1 MNVLP
6 RLADRWAG
14 LPLARVRLWLGLL
27 ALLLAVRLLGLSWL
41 MAVNVPFSDQW
52 ALLTR
57 LYNGFQWS
65 DVAVA
70 FIWQHG
76 PHRQG
81 LNFSLVLPLY
91 HLSGWNVR
99 LDSLWTAGVQ
109 MLAGVLALGVR
120 RRLIDRPW
128 TLWDGILLLF
138 FWGVGTYETVTV
150 APNASHSIFPLML
163 LMAWLLLWLAAPGWR
178 RTVGLSLLTLSLC
191 FTGFGLVALPGMA
204 LVLAHE
210 VWRGSDAAQRG
221 SAWVVLAALV
231 LSVLAFQFRYR
242 FVVAA
247 GGFEVVRAD
256 PLDYLRFMMAMFG
269 HLLLMSQNAPLAL
282 VYGVGASCLAV
293 LGLVW
298 LRAMPWLRSRGGEV
312 RDARLGQVLLVL
324 LMSSLAF
331 AFLTAYG
338 RAQLG
343 VEAAGASRYT
353 ALMLPAVLA
362 VYLFVCRLRNGANVW
377 LMAMLVLATVRVVP
391 ETAEAVALSRHY
403 AAIKL
408 CWVDGYR
415 QSAGHVAQANAL
427 MSQRLGAQGFEALW
441 MGRQSYWDFMAQKS
455 LGPFADDR
463 PVSALLRWYPQPCDL
478 LR

>member
-1 MNVLP
+1 MSVAR
-6 RLADRWAG
+6 RLADHWAG
-14 LPLARVRLWLGLL
+14 LPPARVRLYLGML
-27 ALLLAVRLLGLSWL
+27 ALLLAARLLGLSWL

-91 HLSGWNVR
+91 HLSDWNIR

-109 MLAGVLALGVR
+109 MLAGVLALALR
-120 RRLIDRPW
+120 KRLVDAPW
-128 TLWDGILLLF
+128 TLWDGTLLLF

-178 RTVGLSLLTLSLC
+178 RTAGLFLLTLSLC

-204 LVLAHE
+204 LVLLHE
-210 VWRGSDAAQRG
+210 LWRGRDAAQRG
-221 SAWVVLAALV
+221 SALVVLVALA
-231 LSVLAFQFRYR
+231 LSVLAFLWRYR
-242 FVVAA
+242 FIVAA
-247 GGFEVVRAD
+247 DGFEVVRAD

-269 HLLLMSQNAPLAL
+269 HLLLMSQRAPLAL
-282 VYGVGASCLAV
+282 VYGLGALSLSV
-293 LGLVW
+293 LGWVSI
-298 LRAMPWLRSRGGEV
+298 RAMSWLTLRGAGE
-312 RDARLGQVLLVL
+312 RDARLGQVLLMLVT
-324 LMSSLAF
+324 SSGAF
-331 AFLTAYG
+331 ALLTAYG

-362 VYLFVCRLRNGANVW
+362 VYLFVCRLGSGAKVW
-377 LMAMLVLATVRVVP
+377 LMAMLVLAAVRVVP
-391 ETAEAVALSRHY
+391 ETAEAVSLSRHY

-408 CWVDGYR
+408 CWLDSYR
-415 QSAGHVAQANAL
+415 QSAGHVAQANGL
-427 MSQRLGAQGFEALW
+427 MAQRLGAQGFEPLW
-441 MGRQSYWDFMAQKS
+441 MGRQPYWDFMEQNS
-455 LGPFADDR
+455 LGPFAEDR
-463 PVSALLRWYPQPCDL
+463 SESALLRWYPQPCDL